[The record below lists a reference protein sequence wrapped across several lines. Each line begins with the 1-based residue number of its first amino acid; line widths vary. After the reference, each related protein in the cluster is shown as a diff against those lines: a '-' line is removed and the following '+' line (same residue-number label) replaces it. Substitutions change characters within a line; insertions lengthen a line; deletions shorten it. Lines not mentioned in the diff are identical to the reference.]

1 MAVPFLPVFSAGQI
15 LTSANMNQTSDAVNS
30 LGLFFIKSQTI
41 GSGVSSVTVS
51 SAFSSDYE
59 DYFITV
65 TGSSV
70 SANQPNLL
78 FRVGATTS
86 NYNYGGIYLAY
97 SSATVTGDVSTAG
110 SGFVMGACGNGT
122 TGNGVTHMAVT
133 VKQPFVTQATIFNAQ
148 NASVNW
154 SSFYN
159 GIMNNGTSYT
169 AFTILP
175 SSGTLTGGTI
185 RVFGYRKSYS

>member
-15 LTSANMNQTSDAVNS
+15 LTSANMNSTGDAVNS

-51 SAFSSDYE
+51 SAFSTDYE

-86 NYNYGGIYLAY
+86 SYNYAGMYVGY
-97 SSATVTGDVSTAG
+97 SSSTVTGDASLAG

-122 TGNGVTHMAVT
+122 TGNGVTHMALT

-148 NASVNW
+148 NASASW

-175 SSGTLTGGTI
+175 TSGTLTGGTI

>member
-1 MAVPFLPVFSAGQI
+1 MTTPPDFSSGAVLTAAQMSAVGMWLI
-15 LTSANMNQTSDAVNS
+15 T
-30 LGLFFIKSQTI
+30 KQTI
-41 GSGVSSVTVS
+41 GSAVSSVTVS
-51 SAFSSDYE
+51 SAFSTDYE

-78 FRVGATTS
+78 IQVGATTT
-86 NYNYGGIYLAY
+86 NYNYAGMYVGY
-97 SSATVTGDVSTAG
+97 SSLTVTGDATTTG
-110 SGFVMGACGNGT
+110 SGFVLGACGNGT

-148 NASVNW
+148 NGSANW

-169 AFTILP
+169 AFTIKP
-175 SSGTLTGGTI
+175 TSGTLTGGTI
-185 RVFGYRKSYS
+185 RVYGYRK

>member
-30 LGLFFIKSQTI
+30 LGLFFVKSQSI

-51 SAFSSDYE
+51 SAFSTDYE
-59 DYFITV
+59 DYLITV

-78 FRVGATTS
+78 IRVGSTTS
-86 NYNYGGIYLAY
+86 GYAYAGNYVGY
-97 SSATVTGDVSTAG
+97 SSATVTGDASLTG
-110 SGFVMGACGNGT
+110 TGFVMGACGNGT
-122 TGNGVTHMAVT
+122 TGNGVTHMTVT
-133 VKQPFVTQATIFNAQ
+133 VRQPFVTQGTIFNSA
-148 NASVNW
+148 NASASW

-185 RVFGYRKSYS
+185 RVYGYRKSYS

>member
-1 MAVPFLPVFSAGQI
+1 MTTPPDFSSGAI
-15 LTSANMNQTSDAVNS
+15 LTAAQMSAV
-30 LGLFFIKSQTI
+30 GLWLVKTQSI

-51 SAFSSDYE
+51 SAFSSDFE
-59 DYFITV
+59 DYLITV

-78 FRVGATTS
+78 IRVGATTS
-86 NYNYGGIYLAY
+86 GYAYAGNYVGY
-97 SSATVTGDVSTAG
+97 SSATVTGDASLTG
-110 SGFVMGACGNGT
+110 TGFVMGACGNGT
-122 TGNGVTHMAVT
+122 TGNGVTHMTVT
-133 VKQPFVTQATIFNAQ
+133 IRQPFVTQATIFNAA
-148 NASVNW
+148 NASASW

-175 SSGTLTGGTI
+175 TSGTLTGGTI
-185 RVFGYRKSYS
+185 RVYGYRK

>member
-30 LGLFFIKSQTI
+30 LGLFFVKSQSI
-41 GSGVSSVTVS
+41 GSAVSSVTVS
-51 SAFSSDYE
+51 SAFSTDYE
-59 DYFITV
+59 DYLITV

-78 FRVGATTS
+78 LRVGSTTS
-86 NYNYGGIYLAY
+86 SYNYGGTYVGY
-97 SSATVTGDVSTAG
+97 TSATVTGDASTTAT
-110 SGFVMGACGNGT
+110 GFVMGACGNGT
-122 TGNGVTHMAVT
+122 TGNGVTHMTVT
-133 VKQPFVTQATIFNAQ
+133 VRQPFVTQATIFNAA
-148 NASVNW
+148 NASAAW
-154 SSFYN
+154 SSVYN

-169 AFTILP
+169 AFTLLP

-185 RVFGYRKSYS
+185 RVYGYRKSYS

>member
-97 SSATVTGDVSTAG
+97 SSATVTGDVTTVG

-148 NASVNW
+148 NASANW